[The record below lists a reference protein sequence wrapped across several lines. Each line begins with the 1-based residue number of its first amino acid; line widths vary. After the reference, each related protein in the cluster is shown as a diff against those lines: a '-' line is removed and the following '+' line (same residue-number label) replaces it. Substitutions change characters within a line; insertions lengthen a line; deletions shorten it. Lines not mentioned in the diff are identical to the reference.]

1 MSEPINITDNQFD
14 TEVLQSASPVVVDFW
29 APWCAP
35 CRMVAPA
42 IQNLSKELAG
52 KVRFVKVNVDENP
65 VQASKYGVQGIPTL
79 LFFKAGE
86 LVDSAIGAYPEPM
99 LREKVTET
107 FGLLEAH

>member
-1 MSEPINITDNQFD
+1 MSEPRNITDAEFEQ
-14 TEVLQSASPVVVDFW
+14 EVLASELPVVIDFW

-42 IQNLSKELAG
+42 IETLSKEMDG
-52 KVRFVKVNVDENP
+52 KVRFLKINVDDNP

-79 LFFKAGE
+79 LFFKGGE
-86 LVDSAIGAYPEPM
+86 LIDRAVGAYPEPM

-107 FGLLEAH
+107 FGAAASQ